1 VNKHAPVDNV
11 PALFV
16 YKESLHYNF
25 TGESIERK
33 KDDNFPLFVLYRCLI
48 QSAGHN
54 LSDTEQVNE
63 TLYKWVNA
71 ERFPTFPKVTR
82 GNLNQLFLTNKNL
95 VLAVV
100 EENQLEEVAP
110 DMLEFRDMVES
121 VIKNKRHKYHEYV
134 VIFVRQHFE
143 TSSENKSSCHFSHF
157 QFGWIGS
164 PSLVNS
170 IAMMTLPIPSL
181 LVINTTTNHHHIPE
195 DETEKLTPYV
205 IELFLEQIR
214 NESAPVYMQH

>member
-1 VNKHAPVDNV
+1 MHTRKVYIIISPVSRS
-11 PALFV
+11 
-16 YKESLHYNF
+16 KEK
-25 TGESIERK
+25 GMII
-33 KDDNFPLFVLYRCLI
+33 PLSVLYRCLI

-54 LSDTEQVNE
+54 LSDTKQVNE

-214 NESAPVYMQH
+214 NESAPVQH